1 LRPPDASAAALA
13 AFGAFAAAA
22 AAQPRR
28 RTALRSLHDVL
39 DWDGARGAWLGTFL
53 VHEPS
58 RALPLFEEAIRA
70 VQRSVMAAHEDG
82 HFMSVKPSVHVRHP
96 RSPQP
101 PLTR

>member
-1 LRPPDASAAALA
+1 MRHPA
-13 AFGAFAAAA
+13 AFCLNS
-22 AAQPRR
+22 RR
-28 RTALRSLHDVL
+28 HPQAPPHISAPALRSLHDVL

-82 HFMSVKPSVHVRHP
+82 HFMSVKPSVHVRRP

>member
-1 LRPPDASAAALA
+1 M
-13 AFGAFAAAA
+13 
-22 AAQPRR
+22 
-28 RTALRSLHDVL
+28 HDVL

-82 HFMSVKPSVHVRHP
+82 HFMSVKPSVHVRRP